1 MGAKMLLGLLFSL
14 RGTTY
19 IYQGQEIGMTNGAF
33 SSLDEIMDI
42 ESHNVDKMAKK
53 LGIINPFRWKLI
65 RTTSRDNAR
74 TPMQWSA
81 EENAGFTSGK
91 PWLKL
96 HPNYT
101 EINVERDLASEDG
114 IISFFKEINDFK
126 NSSEIIKEGSF
137 KEVHRGKWVYVFER
151 MLDGKKLTVICNFKD
166 KALAYPVLV
175 EGERILSNYKDES
188 KKLRPYEF
196 VIIENK

>member
-1 MGAKMLLGLLFSL
+1 MLLGLLFSL

-19 IYQGQEIGMTNGAF
+19 VYQGQEIGMTNGAF
-33 SSLDEIMDI
+33 NSLDEIMDI

-53 LGIINPFRWKLI
+53 LGIFQPFRWRMI
-65 RTTSRDNAR
+65 RKTSRDNAR

-81 EENAGFTSGK
+81 DKNAGFTDGK

-101 EINVERDLASEDG
+101 EVNVQSDLQREDG
-114 IISFFKEINDFK
+114 VIAFFRQINNLK
-126 NSSEIIKEGSF
+126 KSSEVLKEGSF
-137 KEVHRGKWVYVFER
+137 KELYSGKHVYVFER
-151 MLDGKKLTVICNFKD
+151 EIDGKKLTAICNFSTKCSS
-166 KALAYPVLV
+166 YPV
-175 EGERILSNYKDES
+175 EIQGERVISNYSGES

-196 VIIENK
+196 ALIENK